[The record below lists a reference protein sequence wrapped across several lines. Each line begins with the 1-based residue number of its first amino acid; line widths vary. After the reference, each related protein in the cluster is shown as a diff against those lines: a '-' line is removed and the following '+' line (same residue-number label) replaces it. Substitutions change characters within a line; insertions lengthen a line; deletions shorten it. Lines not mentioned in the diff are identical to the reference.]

1 MSIVVGVDGS
11 EDSVAAL
18 RWAITE
24 ARIRGTDIDAVYAW
38 PMPYESV
45 TSLWDLDEETVDW
58 FRTAAE
64 DALAQAVSA
73 ARNSAGGAHDEVAI
87 RQDAVEGSPTPVL
100 ITQSEQAD
108 LLVVGSRGHGGF
120 KELLLGSVS
129 HQCAQ
134 RAKCPVVIVRRNEE
148 KP

>member
-11 EDSVAAL
+11 EDSIAAL
-18 RWAITE
+18 RWALRE

-45 TSLWDLDEETVDW
+45 TS
-58 FRTAAE
+58 
-64 DALAQAVSA
+64 
-73 ARNSAGGAHDEVAI
+73 
-87 RQDAVEGSPTPVL
+87 
-100 ITQSEQAD
+100 
-108 LLVVGSRGHGGF
+108 
-120 KELLLGSVS
+120 ELLLGSVS